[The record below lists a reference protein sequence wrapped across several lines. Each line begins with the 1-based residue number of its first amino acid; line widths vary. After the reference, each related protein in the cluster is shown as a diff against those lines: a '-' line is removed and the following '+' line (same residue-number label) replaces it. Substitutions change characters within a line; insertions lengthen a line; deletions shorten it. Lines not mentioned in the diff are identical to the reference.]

1 MEKISLKRLQRRYV
15 GSDIDLSLWE
25 NLESELKRLEEYE
38 IVDRDSLENFLLHWS
53 ELFMILQEKLAWKYI
68 DMTRFADNEKK
79 RLDYSKFFE
88 DVYSKAEPYRIRL
101 MKKYYDSIHRRELD
115 PFRYENFDAI
125 VSNAVEL
132 FNEDNLSLEVQEK
145 KMASEYAAT
154 IGSITAEFRGKEYTL
169 SQLSRFQLEPDRL
182 TREEAWRLSMSKL
195 DEVHESLE
203 NLFDKLLSVRVPQA
217 ANSGFSSYRD
227 YMHQKKNRFVYS
239 VEDVHRFHE
248 SVEKVVVP
256 FVSELNEKRRKE
268 LGLDRL
274 RPWDISVEPSGR
286 VLKPFETMEE
296 FIQKAIR
303 VLQKVDPE
311 FGANLLKMKENGLL
325 DLENRKGKAPGGY
338 NYPLDET
345 GAPFIFMN
353 ATGTPANV
361 KTILHESGHAM
372 HSFATTDEKLI
383 AYRHATHEAA
393 ELASMSMELLTMDYW
408 DEYYS
413 EEEVRIARKE
423 ELAGTLS
430 FLPWCM
436 IVDSFQQWIYTNPD
450 HSSSERDEKFS
461 LVFDRFNTG
470 VDWTGLEEEKKIRW
484 LLQPHIFTNPFYYI
498 EYGIAQLGAL
508 AVYRNYRQNGSK
520 AIKDYKK
527 FLSMGYSRPLDEL
540 FESAGIK
547 FDFSEHYLLELVRF
561 VESELALL

>member
-1 MEKISLKRLQRRYV
+1 
-15 GSDIDLSLWE
+15 
-25 NLESELKRLEEYE
+25 
-38 IVDRDSLENFLLHWS
+38 
-53 ELFMILQEKLAWKYI
+53 
-68 DMTRFADNEKK
+68 
-79 RLDYSKFFE
+79 
-88 DVYSKAEPYRIRL
+88 
-101 MKKYYDSIHRRELD
+101 
-115 PFRYENFDAI
+115 
-125 VSNAVEL
+125 
-132 FNEDNLSLEVQEK
+132 
-145 KMASEYAAT
+145 
-154 IGSITAEFRGKEYTL
+154 
-169 SQLSRFQLEPDRL
+169 
-182 TREEAWRLSMSKL
+182 
-195 DEVHESLE
+195 
-203 NLFDKLLSVRVPQA
+203 
-217 ANSGFSSYRD
+217 
-227 YMHQKKNRFVYS
+227 
-239 VEDVHRFHE
+239 
-248 SVEKVVVP
+248 
-256 FVSELNEKRRKE
+256 
-268 LGLDRL
+268 
-274 RPWDISVEPSGR
+274 
-286 VLKPFETMEE
+286 
-296 FIQKAIR
+296 
-303 VLQKVDPE
+303 
-311 FGANLLKMKENGLL
+311 
-325 DLENRKGKAPGGY
+325 
-338 NYPLDET
+338 
-345 GAPFIFMN
+345 
-353 ATGTPANV
+353 
-361 KTILHESGHAM
+361 
-372 HSFATTDEKLI
+372 
-383 AYRHATHEAA
+383 
-393 ELASMSMELLTMDYW
+393 MELLTMDYW

>member
-1 MEKISLKRLQRRYV
+1 
-15 GSDIDLSLWE
+15 
-25 NLESELKRLEEYE
+25 
-38 IVDRDSLENFLLHWS
+38 
-53 ELFMILQEKLAWKYI
+53 
-68 DMTRFADNEKK
+68 
-79 RLDYSKFFE
+79 
-88 DVYSKAEPYRIRL
+88 
-101 MKKYYDSIHRRELD
+101 MKK
-115 PFRYENFDAI
+115 
-125 VSNAVEL
+125 
-132 FNEDNLSLEVQEK
+132 
-145 KMASEYAAT
+145 
-154 IGSITAEFRGKEYTL
+154 
-169 SQLSRFQLEPDRL
+169 
-182 TREEAWRLSMSKL
+182 
-195 DEVHESLE
+195 
-203 NLFDKLLSVRVPQA
+203 
-217 ANSGFSSYRD
+217 
-227 YMHQKKNRFVYS
+227 
-239 VEDVHRFHE
+239 
-248 SVEKVVVP
+248 
-256 FVSELNEKRRKE
+256 
-268 LGLDRL
+268 
-274 RPWDISVEPSGR
+274 
-286 VLKPFETMEE
+286 
-296 FIQKAIR
+296 
-303 VLQKVDPE
+303 
-311 FGANLLKMKENGLL
+311 NGLL